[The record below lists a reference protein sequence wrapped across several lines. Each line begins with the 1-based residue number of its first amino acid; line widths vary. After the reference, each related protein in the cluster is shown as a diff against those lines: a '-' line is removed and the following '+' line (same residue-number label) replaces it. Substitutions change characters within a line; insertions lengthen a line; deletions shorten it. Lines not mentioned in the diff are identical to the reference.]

1 MNDFVLKSI
10 PSRSKFSFYW
20 NLTKHTYLQKTG
32 IFTETKL
39 RDITERIRKFD
50 HKNLPRRHTALKNA
64 DLLYWLFYFVSSSV
78 SDPGSGSEI
87 QYHFAVSRSGS
98 ELFFPTEPA

>member
-1 MNDFVLKSI
+1 MELNETYVF
-10 PSRSKFSFYW
+10 
-20 NLTKHTYLQKTG
+20 TKKQVFLQKQNYVILSFEK
-32 IFTETKL
+32 IFKVN
-39 RDITERIRKFD
+39 ITERIRKFD